1 MKKSI
6 FVLALL
12 GVFANLSAQSLDEL
26 FKDKE
31 VKVSG
36 ELRLRYEKQNASDK
50 SLLRDQKG
58 SKATLNL
65 SIE

>member
-6 FVLALL
+6 FALILL

>member
-6 FVLALL
+6 FALALL

>member
-6 FVLALL
+6 FTLVLL
-12 GVFANLSAQSLDEL
+12 GVFVNLSAQSLDEL